1 LLDEPTRSL
10 EPAAASHLWRLIREL
25 ASNGITILLATH
37 NFSEAVAV
45 ADRIAILQKGE
56 LLAVRRAGG
65 LSVEQLRDFYLEITG
80 ERDPFEWPEGVP
92 A

>member
-1 LLDEPTRSL
+1 MGRAPS
-10 EPAAASHLWRLIREL
+10 PAIRL
-25 ASNGITILLATH
+25 TPKQPPQKPH